1 MMSRASLVRCSCPW
15 RVKLIFPQTH
25 LPCLTSIWVMSTAVS
40 GNQRPTGCGP
50 GPAKRS
56 PRIVRGSPP
65 AMSIPPPAMSIALR
79 QSQMDIFDFILIF
92 TVAEAASA
100 RSTTNSGPGRLPC
113 SEPPRNVLHQRR
125 VAQSNDSGTLP
136 SASPGSSFFESWG
149 SSRSRHISSNR
160 SLNPPGFSDFCQ
172 GASPRSICSVSSL
185 TLFFASSS
193 SLSLPH
199 GFSPCCD

>member
-65 AMSIPPPAMSIALR
+65 AMSIAPPAMSIALR

-92 TVAEAASA
+92 SWQKPSELVHKTDSTAS
-100 RSTTNSGPGRLPC
+100 RG
-113 SEPPRNVLHQRR
+113 
-125 VAQSNDSGTLP
+125 SGTT
-136 SASPGSSFFESWG
+136 
-149 SSRSRHISSNR
+149 
-160 SLNPPGFSDFCQ
+160 PPV
-172 GASPRSICSVSSL
+172 AV
-185 TLFFASSS
+185 
-193 SLSLPH
+193 SLSLALDDSRSVL
-199 GFSPCCD
+199 SPSRVRCAASRPGPLRADLKGKLFTRERGDTDQPVILYLI